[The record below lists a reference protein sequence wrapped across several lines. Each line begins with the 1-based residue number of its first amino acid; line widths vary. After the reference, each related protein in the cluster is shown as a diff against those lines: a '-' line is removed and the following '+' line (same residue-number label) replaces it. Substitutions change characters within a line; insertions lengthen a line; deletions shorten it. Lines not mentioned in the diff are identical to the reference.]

1 MEGVMTK
8 ESASYIWRL
17 SCGRDNF
24 VFGFFVDVLVV
35 LLQRY
40 LNFSCILSH
49 QEKKKKTMKGEN
61 FKIYYVEKLVIF
73 LFGEWN

>member
-8 ESASYIWRL
+8 KNASYIWHL

-40 LNFSCILSH
+40 LTFSCILSH
-49 QEKKKKTMKGEN
+49 QKKKYNERRE
-61 FKIYYVEKLVIF
+61 F
-73 LFGEWN
+73 

>member
-8 ESASYIWRL
+8 KNASYIWHL

-40 LNFSCILSH
+40 LTFSCILSDR
-49 QEKKKKTMKGEN
+49 KKNITRGGN
-61 FKIYYVEKLVIF
+61 FKIYSVEKLVIF

>member
-8 ESASYIWRL
+8 ESASYIWHL

-40 LNFSCILSH
+40 LTFSCILSH
-49 QEKKKKTMKGEN
+49 QKKKKKKKKKKPKKGKN
-61 FKIYYVEKLVIF
+61 F
-73 LFGEWN
+73 

>member
-8 ESASYIWRL
+8 KNASYIWHL

-40 LNFSCILSH
+40 LTFSCILSH
-49 QEKKKKTMKGEN
+49 QKKNTMKGES
-61 FKIYYVEKLVIF
+61 FKIYSVEKLVIF
-73 LFGEWN
+73 LLGEWN